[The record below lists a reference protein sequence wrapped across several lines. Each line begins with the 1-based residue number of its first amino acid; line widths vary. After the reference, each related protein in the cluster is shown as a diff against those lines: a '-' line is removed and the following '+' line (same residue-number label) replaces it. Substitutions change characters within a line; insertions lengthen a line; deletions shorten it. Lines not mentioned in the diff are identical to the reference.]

1 MNACQSPVSM
11 MELVLMASVITPVT
25 ARVGFP
31 EHAVKRRQMI
41 ASYILVY
48 MAGSYFYFS
57 VIKYKKANV
66 TQNI

>member
-11 MELVLMASVITPVT
+11 MELVLMASIITPVT

-31 EHAVKRRQMI
+31 EHTVKRRQMI

-48 MAGSYFYFS
+48 VAGSYFNVS

>member
-11 MELVLMASVITPVT
+11 MELVLMASIISPVT

-31 EHAVKRRQMI
+31 EHTVKRRQMT
-41 ASYILVY
+41 ASYIFVY
-48 MAGSYFYFS
+48 MVGSYFYFS
-57 VIKYKKANV
+57 VIKYKKTNV